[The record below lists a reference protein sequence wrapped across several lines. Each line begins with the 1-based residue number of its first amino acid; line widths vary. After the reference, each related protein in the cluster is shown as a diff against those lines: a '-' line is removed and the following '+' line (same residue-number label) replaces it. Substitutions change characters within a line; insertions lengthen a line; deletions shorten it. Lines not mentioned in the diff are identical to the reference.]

1 MRRKTR
7 GYDRTQRVA
16 DLIQK
21 TLAQMLLQDMSDER
35 FRFVTITSVTVTR
48 DLSYAKIY
56 VGVLAED
63 KNTIK
68 ETVHALNGA
77 AKSLR
82 YNLAKAVELR
92 IAPELRFVYDESTA
106 HGFRINSLIDAAVKK
121 SAKNDSEDE

>member
-1 MRRKTR
+1 MKR

-21 TLAQMLLQDMSDER
+21 TLAQMLLQEMSDER

-56 VGVLAED
+56 VGVLSED
-63 KNTIK
+63 QEVVKQ
-68 ETVHALNGA
+68 TVNGLNRA

-82 YNLAKAVELR
+82 YSLAKAVDLR
-92 IAPELRFVYDESTA
+92 IAPELKFVYDESAA
-106 HGFRINSLIDAAVKK
+106 HGFKINQLIDAAVKK
-121 SAKNDSEDE
+121 SENTPDSDDE